1 MDIDVKNLRLLLHH
15 LDSPSLVNKAARKI
29 HDQVQQHE
37 GIKKAN
43 AERIPG
49 IHPSALA
56 RCARMAWMEFSSVP
70 RVNTDVPEPVRRAG
84 AIGTALHSMY
94 QKNYLRAAK
103 SGLFEFFDEVPLD
116 ADSSPEAR
124 RLNLRGRADGLILFE
139 GRRLGQEY
147 KSVSGIVFKSLK
159 GPPEDHLLQGS
170 IYQECLGFEAMWF
183 IYISRETFVDRHIV
197 MRIPPQYWEAMKRRA
212 QVILENVLM
221 KSVPPGTDDMRT
233 CSICAY
239 NLVCPEPRG
248 SVLPE
253 EKLVWVEVDGLD
265 QQKS

>member
-1 MDIDVKNLRLLLHH
+1 MDIDVKYLQLILHH
-15 LDSPSLVNKAARKI
+15 LDSPSLVNKAARNL
-29 HDQVQQHE
+29 HDQIQQYE
-37 GIKKAN
+37 GIQRADT
-43 AERIPG
+43 ERVPG

-56 RCARMAWMEFSSVP
+56 RCVRMAWMELTRIP

-94 QKNYLRAAK
+94 QKNYHRAAK
-103 SGLFEFFDEVPLD
+103 SGLFEFYDEVPLD
-116 ADSSPEAR
+116 ADTSPEAR
-124 RLNLRGRADGLILFE
+124 RLSLRGKADGLILFE
-139 GRRLGQEY
+139 GHRLGQEY
-147 KSVSGIVFKSLK
+147 KSVSGVVFKSLRE
-159 GPPEDHLLQGS
+159 PPEDHLLQAS
-170 IYQECLGFEAMWF
+170 VYQECLALEAMWF

-197 MRIPPQYWEAMKRRA
+197 MRIPSSYWETMKRRA
-212 QVILENVLM
+212 QVVLGNTLT

-265 QQKS
+265 RRKS